1 MNITQMWESVD
12 NVYLQALII
21 LGGAAAVAFLV
32 EIIFTRIIIKF
43 TGRTKTEIDDRII
56 SALRRPIF
64 YSILFAGLNAS
75 LSHLRVP
82 ERASFYTSGIISTVI
97 IIFWIRAFLAIS
109 KITIKKLSENA
120 DRWEMITKSTVLLF
134 DNVAKVI
141 IVGFGIYFILISW
154 NIKVTAFLASA
165 GIVGI
170 ALGFAAKDTLANL
183 FGGVFVLADKPYE
196 IGDFVVL
203 DSGEKGIVMD
213 IGIRSTRLKTR
224 DDIEITIPNA
234 IMANT
239 KITNESGP
247 RSLTR
252 VRVEVGVAYGSDLD
266 QVKDIL
272 CKIAE
277 ENEQVAEFPEPRARF
292 REFGSSSLNFHLL
305 CWVEEPI
312 LRGRVTD
319 YLNTEIYKRFSQ
331 FGIEIPFPQR
341 DIHIKKALE
350 KEDNRS

>member
-1 MNITQMWESVD
+1 MNIAQLWESVG

-21 LGGAAAVAFLV
+21 LGGAAVAAFLV
-32 EIIFTRIIIKF
+32 EIIFARIILKV
-43 TGRTKTEIDDRII
+43 TGRTKMEIDDRIM

-64 YSILFAGLNAS
+64 YSILLAGLKAAI
-75 LSHLRVP
+75 SHLGIP
-82 ERASFYTSGIISTVI
+82 ERGFFYTSGIITTFI
-97 IIFWIRAFLAIS
+97 IIFWIRAFLTIS

-120 DRWEMITKSTVLLF
+120 DRWKMITKSTMLLF

-141 IVGFGIYFILISW
+141 IVGFGIYFILSSW

-203 DSGEKGIVMD
+203 DSGEKGIVTD

-239 KITNESGP
+239 KITNESSP
-247 RSLTR
+247 QSKTR

-266 QVKDIL
+266 RVKDIL
-272 CKIAE
+272 CKIAQ
-277 ENEQVAEFPEPRARF
+277 ENELVVKFPEPRARF
-292 REFGSSSLNFHLL
+292 REFGSSSLNFQLL

-312 LRGRVTD
+312 LRGRITD

-331 FGIEIPFPQR
+331 VGIEIPFPQR

-350 KEDNRS
+350 KEDN